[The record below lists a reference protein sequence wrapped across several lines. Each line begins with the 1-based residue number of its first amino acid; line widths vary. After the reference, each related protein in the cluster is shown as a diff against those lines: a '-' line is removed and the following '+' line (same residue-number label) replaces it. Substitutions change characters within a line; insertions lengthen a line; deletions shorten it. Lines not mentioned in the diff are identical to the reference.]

1 MCAINTQ
8 APRRT
13 QEQRSREM
21 RARLLE
27 ATVECLIEEGYKG
40 MTLAR
45 VTRRAGTSVGAQQHH
60 FPTKAELVTQAVGY
74 LAEVRIEE
82 IRGAI
87 AELDGPPATKMATAL
102 DLTWDTLTGRLNFAT
117 RELWTAAR
125 TDPALL
131 AALGPAERRTGRAL
145 RDLFREE
152 LTSPSPTRDALELGI
167 DALRGLALRQV
178 LLGEAETQRQW
189 QRHRRIILRLLE
201 EAVGSESAPPP
212 APLAPA

>member
-1 MCAINTQ
+1 MCAIKIDG
-8 APRRT
+8 PRRT

-27 ATVECLIEEGYKG
+27 ATVECLIEEGYKR

-82 IRGAI
+82 IRRQI
-87 AELDGPPATKMATAL
+87 AELDDSPATRVAAAL
-102 DLTWDTLTGRLNFAT
+102 DLTWDTLTGRLNLAT

-131 AALGPAERRTGRAL
+131 AALAPAERRTGRAL
-145 RDLFREE
+145 RELFREV
-152 LTSPSPTRDALELGI
+152 LASPSPTRDALELGI
-167 DALRGLALRQV
+167 DALRGLAMREV
-178 LLGEAETQRQW
+178 LLGEAETERQW

-201 EAVGSESAPPP
+201 EASSAERDR
-212 APLAPA
+212 